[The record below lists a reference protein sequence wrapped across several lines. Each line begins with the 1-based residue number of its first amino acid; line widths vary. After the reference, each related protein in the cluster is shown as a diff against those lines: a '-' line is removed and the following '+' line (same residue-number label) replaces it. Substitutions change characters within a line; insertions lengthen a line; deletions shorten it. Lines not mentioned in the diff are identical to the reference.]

1 MIYPKHFE
9 EKIEFDKIKTLI
21 AAECLCDM
29 GKEEIWAL
37 SFSSDPTIIKEQTG
51 LIAEFMRLMNETSNE
66 FPLDGYYDI
75 RAYIKRI
82 QTEGAYIT
90 EAELFE
96 LYRSALAVGALV
108 RFFRMLEV
116 KDFPLLISFGNRVEA
131 FPEVTAYLSRI
142 LDKYGNIKDS
152 ASATLAQIRREKQ
165 VLNASISKLINSIIR
180 TAQSEGYLEKD
191 CSPVLRDGRLVIPV
205 APAFKR
211 KLGGIVHDESATGKT
226 VFVEPSGLVEV
237 NNKIRELEAD
247 ERREIIKILIE
258 SANFIRPYSEEL
270 LYSNKFL
277 AETDA
282 LRAKSIFSTKIGAR
296 LTECVDKPHMDWKN
310 AIHPLLLLSFRE
322 HNREADIVPLNISL
336 HDKQRILLISGPN
349 AGGKSICI
357 KTVGLLQYMWQCGL
371 LIPMLEDSVV
381 GIFDNIFIDIGD
393 EQSLENDLST
403 YSSHLNNMKFFLKN
417 GSDSTLLIID
427 EFGSG
432 TEPLIGGAIAE
443 AELNR
448 FNQNKCFGVINTHY
462 TNLKHFANHTE
473 GVVNGA
479 MLYDR
484 HLMKPLFQLSIGNP
498 GSSFAV
504 EIARKIGLPEDVI
517 NHAAEI
523 VGKEHLDYDKNLQD
537 IVRDKRYWE
546 NKRQQVRMKEKKL
559 DSTSKALQ
567 DRLEQI
573 EKERKE
579 IIRKAKQEAKDLIQD
594 TNATIENTIRQI
606 KQAKADKEK
615 TKAIRRTLEEKKS
628 ELTDK
633 PKATEKPVIQTTNEE
648 IKVGDH
654 VAYGEHIGEVLSI
667 SGKKAV
673 VALGGISSTIN
684 LNLLKKARRK
694 DIRAQE
700 QRAVSTM
707 SSIETLRQRS
717 LKFKTQLDIR
727 GLRIDEAMQTVM
739 YYIDDAM
746 MVGVSQV
753 RILHGTGTGALRE
766 MVRNYLSSISGISFK
781 DEHVQLGGA
790 GITVVEIRS

>member
-1 MIYPKHFE
+1 MIFPEKFE
-9 EKIEFDKIKTLI
+9 QKIEFDKIKTLI
-21 AAECLCDM
+21 QAECLCEM
-29 GKEEIWAL
+29 GKEEIAAL
-37 SFSSDPTIIKEQTG
+37 SFSSDPTIIKTSAGQ
-51 LIAEFMRLMNETSNE
+51 IAEFMRLMNETSNE

-75 RAYIKRI
+75 RSYIKRI

-96 LYRSALAVGALV
+96 LYRSTLAVGALV

-131 FPEVTAYLSRI
+131 FPEVTQYLSRI

-152 ASATLAQIRREKQ
+152 ASSTLAQIRREKQ
-165 VLNASISKLINSIIR
+165 MLNASISKLINQIIR
-180 TAQSEGYLEKD
+180 TAQSEGFVEKD

-226 VFVEPSGLVEV
+226 VFVEPAQLVEV

-258 SANFIRPYSEEL
+258 AANFIRPYSEEL

-282 LRAKSIFSTKIGAR
+282 LRAKAIFSTKIGSR
-296 LTECVDKPHMDWKN
+296 LTQCVEKPHLDWKN

-322 HNREADIVPLNISL
+322 HYREDDIVPLNITL
-336 HDKQRILLISGPN
+336 HENQRILLISGPN

-371 LIPMLEDSVV
+371 LIPTLEDSVV

-417 GSDSTLLIID
+417 GNHSTLLIID

-448 FNQNKCFGVINTHY
+448 FNENKCFGVINTHY
-462 TNLKHFANHTE
+462 TNLKHFANHTQ

-523 VGKEHLDYDKNLQD
+523 VGKEHLEYDKNLQD

-628 ELTDK
+628 ELNDK
-633 PKATEKPVIQTTNEE
+633 PKEVQPTIQTTNEE
-648 IKVGDH
+648 IKVGDN
-654 VAYGEHIGEVLSI
+654 VVYGEHIGEVLSI

-684 LNLLKKARRK
+684 LNLLKKAKRK
-694 DIRAQE
+694 DVRKQE
-700 QRAVSTM
+700 QRTVSAL

-727 GLRIDEAMQTVM
+727 GLRLDEAMQTVM

-746 MVGVSQV
+746 MVGVGEV
-753 RILHGTGTGALRE
+753 RILHGTGTGALRQ
-766 MVRNYLSSISGISFK
+766 MVREYLSTVSGLSFK

-790 GITVVEIRS
+790 GITVVNFRN

>member
-1 MIYPKHFE
+1 MIYPETFE
-9 EKIEFDKIKTLI
+9 QKIEFDKIKALI
-21 AAECLCDM
+21 QAECLCDM
-29 GKEEIWAL
+29 GKEEIQAL
-37 SFSSDPTIIKEQTG
+37 CFSSDPTIIKSQTG

-75 RAYIKRI
+75 RTYIKRI

-90 EAELFE
+90 EGELFE
-96 LYRSALAVGALV
+96 LYRSILAVGALV
-108 RFFRMLEV
+108 RFFRILEE
-116 KDFPLLISFGNRVEA
+116 KDFPLLIAFGNRVEA
-131 FPEVTAYLSRI
+131 FPEITQYLSRI

-165 VLNASISKLINSIIR
+165 VLNASISKLISQIIR
-180 TAQSEGYLEKD
+180 TAQSEGYIEKD
-191 CSPVLRDGRLVIPV
+191 CSPVLRDGRLVIPI

-226 VFVEPSGLVEV
+226 VFVEPSQLVEV

-258 SANFIRPYSEEL
+258 TANFIRPHSEEL
-270 LYSNKFL
+270 LYSNHFL

-296 LTECVDKPHMDWKN
+296 LTQCVEKPFIEWKN
-310 AIHPLLLLSFRE
+310 AIHPLLLLSFKE
-322 HNREADIVPLNISL
+322 LNKEENIVPLNITL
-336 HDKQRILLISGPN
+336 NEKQRILLISGPN
-349 AGGKSICI
+349 AGGKSVCI

-371 LIPMLEDSVV
+371 LIPALEDSVV

-417 GSDSTLLIID
+417 GNHSTLLIID

-443 AELNR
+443 AELNK

-484 HLMKPLFQLSIGNP
+484 HLMKPLFMLNIGNP

-517 NHAAEI
+517 NQAAEI
-523 VGKEHLDYDKNLQD
+523 VGKEHLEYDKNLQD

-559 DSTSKALQ
+559 ESTNKQLQ

-615 TKAIRRTLEEKKS
+615 TKAIRRSLEEKKS
-628 ELTDK
+628 ELSDK
-633 PKATEKPVIQTTNEE
+633 PKVEKPVIQTTNEE
-648 IKVGDH
+648 IKVGDN
-654 VAYGEHIGEVLSI
+654 VVYGEHIGEVMSI

-684 LNLLKKARRK
+684 LGLLKKAKRK
-694 DIRAQE
+694 DVRKQE
-700 QRAVSTM
+700 QRTVSAL

-727 GLRIDEAMQTVM
+727 GLRLDEAMQTVM

-746 MVGVSQV
+746 MVGVGEV
-753 RILHGTGTGALRE
+753 RILHGTGTGALRQ
-766 MVRNYLSSISGISFK
+766 MVREYLSTISGISFK

-790 GITVVEIRS
+790 GITVVIFKN

>member
-1 MIYPKHFE
+1 MIYPEKFE
-9 EKIEFDKIKTLI
+9 QKIEFDKIKALI
-21 AAECLCDM
+21 QSECMCEM
-29 GKEEIWAL
+29 GKEEIL
-37 SFSSDPTIIKEQTG
+37 SLNFSSDSTIIKISTG
-51 LIAEFMRLMNETSNE
+51 QIAEFMRIMTETSYE
-66 FPLDGYYDI
+66 FPIDNYYDI
-75 RAYIKRI
+75 RNYIKRI
-82 QTEGAYIT
+82 ETEGAYIT
-90 EAELFE
+90 ESELFE
-96 LYRSALAVGALV
+96 LYKSILAVGLLV
-108 RFFRMLEV
+108 KFFRMLNENE
-116 KDFPLLISFGNRVEA
+116 FPLLVSFGNRVEA
-131 FPEVTAYLSRI
+131 FPEITQHLSKI

-152 ASATLAQIRREKQ
+152 ASSTLTQIRREKLT
-165 VLNASISKLINSIIR
+165 LNSSISRLINQIIR
-180 TAQSEGYLEKD
+180 HAQSEGYVEKD
-191 CSPVLRDGRLVIPV
+191 CTPVLRDGRLVIPV
-205 APAFKR
+205 SPAFKR

-226 VFVEPSGLVEV
+226 VFVEPNQLVEV
-237 NNKIRELEAD
+237 NNKIRELEAE

-258 SANFIRPYSEEL
+258 TANFIRPYSDEL

-282 LRAKSIFSTKIGAR
+282 LRAKTIFSIKIGAR
-296 LTECVDKPHMDWKN
+296 MTQCADKPYIDWEN
-310 AIHPLLLLSFRE
+310 AIHPLLLLSFKE
-322 HNREADIVPLNISL
+322 CNREQDIVPLNITL
-336 HDKQRILLISGPN
+336 TEKQRILLISGPN
-349 AGGKSICI
+349 AGGKSVCI

-371 LIPMLEDSVV
+371 LVPMLEDSTI

-417 GSDSTLLIID
+417 GNNSTLLIID

-473 GVVNGA
+473 GIVNGA

-504 EIARKIGLPEDVI
+504 EIARKIGLPEEVI
-517 NHAAEI
+517 NLAAEI
-523 VGKEHLDYDKNLQD
+523 VGKEHLEYDKNLQD

-546 NKRQQVRMKEKKL
+546 NKRQQVRIKEKKL
-559 DSTSKALQ
+559 ETTNKALQ
-567 DRLEQI
+567 DRLEAI

-615 TKAIRRTLEEKKS
+615 TKAIRRSLEEKKS
-628 ELTDK
+628 ELNDK
-633 PKATEKPVIQTTNEE
+633 PKVEKPVIQTTNEE
-648 IKVGDH
+648 IKVGDN
-654 VAYGEHIGEVLSI
+654 VVYGEHIGVVMSI
-667 SGKKAV
+667 SGKKAI
-673 VALGGISSTIN
+673 VALGEISSTIN
-684 LNLLKKARRK
+684 LGLLKKAKRK
-694 DIRAQE
+694 DIRKQE
-700 QRAVSTM
+700 QRTVSTL
-707 SSIETLRQRS
+707 SSIETLRQRQ
-717 LKFKTQLDIR
+717 LKFKTQIDIR
-727 GLRIDEAMQTVM
+727 GMRLDEAMQTIM

-746 MVGVSQV
+746 MVGVSEV
-753 RILHGTGTGALRE
+753 RILHGTGTGALKQ
-766 MVRNYLSSISGISFK
+766 MVREYLSTIGGITFK

-790 GITVVEIRS
+790 GITVVNFRN